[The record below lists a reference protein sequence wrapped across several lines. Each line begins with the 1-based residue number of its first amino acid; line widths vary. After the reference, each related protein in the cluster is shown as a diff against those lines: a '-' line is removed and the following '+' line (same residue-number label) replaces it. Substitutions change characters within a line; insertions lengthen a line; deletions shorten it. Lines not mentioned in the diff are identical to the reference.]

1 MGAATLAVGADRA
14 AGLAT
19 FAGTEAAF
27 ALRECGMRFSY
38 EG

>member
-1 MGAATLAVGADRA
+1 MGAPKLAVGADRA

-19 FAGTEAAF
+19 FAATEATF
-27 ALRECGMRFSY
+27 TLRELGIKLSY